1 LQLQL
6 QSRNDRQQ
14 CRTPLM
20 FSIVMLTARSA
31 QYVASHPLG
40 ATETYML
47 AAIPITYEAL
57 ESALEW
63 SSSGGPF
70 ENEALLCRETGKV
83 FLKSMHGD
91 FGVELPGDIEDGTA
105 YIAVPHKKD
114 LNLGRSL
121 VIAFAEAEA
130 PTHLHAIESF
140 FRQRGAHAKFKGLL
154 ERTHLLERWYQYGG
168 RRYKRGFGSLGRRQW
183 VRCGASCR

>member
-1 LQLQL
+1 MACDVLSRTCSEHDDAEHERSTALLAIIAALQLQLQPRRRSSSTRLQLQL

-63 SSSGGPF
+63 SSSGGPS
-70 ENEALLCRETGKV
+70 ENEALLSRETGEV

-91 FGVELPGDIEDGTA
+91 FGVELPDDIED
-105 YIAVPHKKD
+105 
-114 LNLGRSL
+114 
-121 VIAFAEAEA
+121 
-130 PTHLHAIESF
+130 
-140 FRQRGAHAKFKGLL
+140 
-154 ERTHLLERWYQYGG
+154 
-168 RRYKRGFGSLGRRQW
+168 
-183 VRCGASCR
+183 